1 MSQTTRPKR
10 KLTQLAF
17 PIFVVA
23 LVLGG
28 LTLVVQSSTQGGVY
42 DMTISELRATG
53 DRFVGKD
60 VRVNGTVQAGSFEE
74 LAGED
79 AVNIRFTLADSE
91 GNEITVFYHQLLPD
105 AFEEGREVI
114 VAGTLE
120 DENTIECKRLTV
132 KCPSKYKD
140 ENAAASGSLT
150 GETPAEQRPTQPS
163 GY

>member
-1 MSQTTRPKR
+1 MSEPTRPKR
-10 KLTQLAF
+10 KITHYAF

-42 DMTISELRATG
+42 DMTIGELRAKA
-53 DRFVGKD
+53 DRYIGKD

-74 LAGED
+74 LAGD
-79 AVNIRFTLADSE
+79 GAINIKFTLADSE

-114 VAGTLE
+114 VAGTLQ
-120 DENTIECKRLTV
+120 DEGTIECKRLTV

-140 ENAAASGSLT
+140 ENAAGNGPLLEDS
-150 GETPAEQRPTQPS
+150 PADIKDDKAV

>member
-1 MSQTTRPKR
+1 MSQTARPKR
-10 KLTQLAF
+10 KLVHFAF
-17 PIFVVA
+17 PLFVVA

-42 DMTISELRATG
+42 DMTIGELRAKA
-53 DRFVGKD
+53 DRYVGKD

-74 LAGED
+74 LAGD
-79 AVNIRFTLADSE
+79 GAVNIRFTLSDSE

-120 DENTIECKRLTV
+120 DEATIECKRLTV

-140 ENAAASGSLT
+140 ENAAGNGSLT
-150 GETPAEQRPTQPS
+150 GEVPEGTPATKPA

>member
-10 KLTQLAF
+10 KLAHFAF

-42 DMTISELRATG
+42 DMTIGELRAKA
-53 DRFVGKD
+53 DRYVGKD

-74 LAGED
+74 LAGDD

-114 VAGTLE
+114 VAGTLQ
-120 DENTIECKRLTV
+120 DEGTIECKRLTV

-150 GETPAEQRPTQPS
+150 GEAPAEQPVNAPT